1 MSQEAPPGDLLFG
14 SAVLAVFLVF
24 VFALG
29 YAIYKFK
36 NLRFTR
42 AWAPL
47 VPLIQGTVSGDG
59 GGGTTS
65 WLTGTY
71 RGHRVQAGMVPHCNR
86 YSGETGFYYNHFEV
100 ALLGVAGRLNWNA
113 EVKTAILGFGR
124 TGWTITADDPA
135 LVARLEAA
143 GVLSLVARF
152 GEPTVAYQKSARRL
166 AYSEDV
172 TPLWI
177 PPPERFLQELDLLLE
192 LAKINAEVNPG

>member
-1 MSQEAPPGDLLFG
+1 MSQEAPPGDMLFG

-29 YAIYKFK
+29 YVIYKFK
-36 NLRFTR
+36 NRRFTR

-47 VPLIQGTVSGDG
+47 VPLVQGKVTGDG
-59 GGGTTS
+59 GGGATS
-65 WLTGTY
+65 WLSGTY
-71 RGHRVQAGMVPHCNR
+71 RGKPVRATMIPHRNQ
-86 YSGETGFYYNHFEV
+86 YSGESGSYYNHFEV
-100 ALLGVAGRLNWNA
+100 ALLDVAGRLDWNA

-152 GEPTVAYQKSARRL
+152 GEPTVVYQARAKTL
-166 AYSEDV
+166 QYSEDV
-172 TPLWI
+172 TPQWT
-177 PPPERFLQELDLLLE
+177 PAPARFQEE
-192 LAKINAEVNPG
+192 L

>member
-29 YAIYKFK
+29 YVIYKFK

-71 RGHRVQAGMVPHCNR
+71 RGQKVRAAMVPHLNR
-86 YSGETGFYYNHFEV
+86 YSGESGHYYNHFEV
-100 ALLGVAGRLNWNA
+100 ALLDVAGRLNWNA
-113 EVKTAILGFGR
+113 EVKTAILGSGQ

-152 GEPTVAYQKSARRL
+152 GQPEVAYQKSARTL
-166 AYSEDV
+166 VYSEDV
-172 TPLWI
+172 TPQWI
-177 PPPERFLQELDLLLE
+177 PTPARFQEELELLLE
-192 LAKINAEVNPG
+192 LARINADVNRG